1 MTLNLL
7 IAVSLMRFTHRWV
20 VHAGAGWLQTF
31 GEPSAHLLSGTL
43 PTKNNINTDT
53 SLSKLREVVKGRE
66 AWRATGLGVTKR
78 RTRRSG

>member
-20 VHAGAGWLQTF
+20 VHAGAGWLQTWGALSTF
-31 GEPSAHLLSGTL
+31 AFRDPSHH
-43 PTKNNINTDT
+43 NNINTDT